1 MSHAMQLFK
10 LFFRPRVWVALAS
23 MIAKVGG
30 AVEDGHLSPADRAI
44 VSKAFWRLVRIYRRM
59 E

>member
-1 MSHAMQLFK
+1 MQLCK
-10 LFFRPRVWVALAS
+10 LFFRPRVLLALAS

-44 VSKAFWRLVRIYRRM
+44 VQKAFWRLVRVYRRI